1 MASTAIEVSNLRKKF
16 GDLEALRG
24 ISFAVKAGEI
34 YGLLGPNGAGKSTTI
49 GVLCGL
55 VIPDAGTARLNGLD
69 VVQNAVEARRSLGV
83 VPQEVAL
90 YTELSARDNL
100 TFFGRLYGLGG
111 RDLSKRVDDALALV
125 SLSGRAKEPI
135 ERYSGG
141 MLRRL
146 NIAAGVLHGPS
157 VILLDEPTVG
167 LDPQTRASILDLVRA
182 IAAGGAAV
190 VYTTHY
196 LDEAERL
203 CQRVGIIDHGAI
215 LAEGTLAE
223 LRRAAGEREIVAL
236 RGIFRPDQ
244 VPAAFARAED
254 VQIIKANEEELLLS
268 LRSAERQ
275 LSSLLSLAAGVGE
288 IREVAVKQ
296 PSLEN
301 LFIKLTGRELR
312 E

>member
-1 MASTAIEVSNLRKKF
+1 MAAALIEVSNLRKKF
-16 GDLEALRG
+16 GELEALRG
-24 ISFAVKAGEI
+24 ISFAVPAGEI

-49 GVLCGL
+49 GILCGL
-55 VIPDAGTARLNGLD
+55 VAPDAGTARLNGLD

-90 YTELSARDNL
+90 YTELNARDNL
-100 TFFGRLYGLGG
+100 SFFGRLYGLAGT
-111 RDLSKRVDDALALV
+111 DLSKRVDEALALV
-125 SLSGRAKEPI
+125 SLKDRAKEPI

-146 NIAAGVLHGPS
+146 NIAAGVLHHPS

-167 LDPQTRASILDLVRA
+167 LDPQTRASILDLVRSV
-182 IAAGGAAV
+182 AAGGAAV

-203 CQRVGIIDHGAI
+203 CDRVGIIDRGAI

-236 RGIFRPDQ
+236 RGTFRAEA
-244 VPAAFARAED
+244 VPAAFVKAED
-254 VQIIKANEEELLLS
+254 VQIIKADESELLLS
-268 LRSAERQ
+268 LGSAERQ
-275 LSSLLSLAAGVGE
+275 LSSLLALASGIGE